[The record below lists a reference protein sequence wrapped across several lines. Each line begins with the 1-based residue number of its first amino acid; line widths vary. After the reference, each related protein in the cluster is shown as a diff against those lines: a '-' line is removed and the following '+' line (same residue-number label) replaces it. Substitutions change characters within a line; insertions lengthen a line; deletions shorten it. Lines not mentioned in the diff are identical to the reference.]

1 MTNFDININYNYN
14 INNKYNY
21 VIFYLKLYQI
31 NIIFIFIFVG
41 FFHLVDVFFSDF
53 KERDDCSEKK
63 TPEEISFFLDKLEP
77 IFFFSLIW

>member
-31 NIIFIFIFVG
+31 NIIFIFVG

>member
-14 INNKYNY
+14 IKNKYNY
-21 VIFYLKLYQI
+21 VIFYLKSYQI
-31 NIIFIFIFVG
+31 NIIFIFVG

>member
-31 NIIFIFIFVG
+31 NILFIFVG